1 MTSIKRIGTHDGC
14 FHCDE
19 VLAVVLLK
27 HLPEYKNASVVRSR
41 DPDVLSVC
49 DVVVDVGGVYDP
61 QTYRFDHH
69 QKDFSLTWSKYFDVK
84 MWDVKLSSAGLVY
97 VHFGKRVLSL
107 LTGLEINH
115 EVLEKIFMRVYESFI
130 LEIDG
135 QDNGTPQSKMPL
147 KYNINTGLYCRVR
160 RLNPWWNS
168 GSEESE
174 SAFQRAINLVSR
186 EFLDTVDY
194 FANCWWPARHIVAQA
209 MSCREDVDPSK
220 MIIVLDR
227 SCPWKSHLFD
237 LEREER
243 METVV
248 YPEPLHRASYRP
260 VPKFPPQILFVVL
273 PSDGNWVVQ
282 AVPKEKFEIRLPFP
296 IDWRSLRDDQSCAIT
311 GIPGCIFV
319 HNSGHLGSNKTRDGA
334 IEMARSVINDS
345 KLQQENITHTTLT
358 PPKFSR
364 GRGRK
369 FLVNNRNKKC

>member
-1 MTSIKRIGTHDGC
+1 MTSVRRIGTHDGC

-27 HLPEYKNASVVRSR
+27 HLPEYKNATVVRSR

-49 DVVVDVGGVYDP
+49 DIVVDVGSVYDP
-61 QTYRFDHH
+61 ETYRFDHH

-107 LTGLEINH
+107 LTGLEVDH
-115 EVLEKIFMRVYESFI
+115 EVLEKIFMRIYESFI

-147 KYNINTGLYCRVR
+147 KYNINTGLYSRVR

-174 SAFQRAINLVSR
+174 SAFQRALNLVNC

-194 FANCWWPARHIVAQA
+194 FANCWWPARHIVAKA
-209 MSCREDVDPSK
+209 MGCREAVDPSK
-220 MIIVLDR
+220 TILVLDR

-248 YPEPLHRASYRP
+248 YPEPLHRENYRP
-260 VPKFPPQILFVVL
+260 VLKFPPQILFVVL

-296 IDWRSLRDDQSCAIT
+296 IDWRSLQDDQLCSIT

-319 HNSGHLGSNKTRDGA
+319 HNSGHLGSNKTREGA
-334 IEMARSVINDS
+334 IEMARSVINES
-345 KLQQENITHTTLT
+345 KLQQENAIHTPLT

-369 FLVNNRNKKC
+369 FLVNNRNKKY

>member
-147 KYNINTGLYCRVR
+147 KVR

-174 SAFQRAINLVSR
+174 GESCSYELFLTRGFMVS
-186 EFLDTVDY
+186 
-194 FANCWWPARHIVAQA
+194 
-209 MSCREDVDPSK
+209 
-220 MIIVLDR
+220 
-227 SCPWKSHLFD
+227 
-237 LEREER
+237 
-243 METVV
+243 
-248 YPEPLHRASYRP
+248 
-260 VPKFPPQILFVVL
+260 
-273 PSDGNWVVQ
+273 
-282 AVPKEKFEIRLPFP
+282 
-296 IDWRSLRDDQSCAIT
+296 
-311 GIPGCIFV
+311 
-319 HNSGHLGSNKTRDGA
+319 
-334 IEMARSVINDS
+334 
-345 KLQQENITHTTLT
+345 
-358 PPKFSR
+358 
-364 GRGRK
+364 
-369 FLVNNRNKKC
+369 

>member
-243 METVV
+243 METSC
-248 YPEPLHRASYRP
+248 LSRATSP
-260 VPKFPPQILFVVL
+260 
-273 PSDGNWVVQ
+273 
-282 AVPKEKFEIRLPFP
+282 
-296 IDWRSLRDDQSCAIT
+296 
-311 GIPGCIFV
+311 
-319 HNSGHLGSNKTRDGA
+319 
-334 IEMARSVINDS
+334 S
-345 KLQQENITHTTLT
+345 KLSSRAEVSLL
-358 PPKFSR
+358 KFSLLFYHQMVIGLFR
-364 GRGRK
+364 PYQKRNLK
-369 FLVNNRNKKC
+369 FGYHSLSIGVHFEMISCVQLLEYQVAFSCITPDI